1 LQYKGVAYFEHEF
14 VQDKER
20 VGFLNFESLI
30 GQSAL
35 KKNLLNTLCTDSCA
49 HAYLFSG
56 PEGIGKSTFAI
67 DFARML
73 LCTEDGTD
81 ACGKCA
87 ACSTFDTGAN
97 PDFLSIEPDGNS
109 ISVESIRKIQSEAII
124 RPMYSRRK
132 VYFIKQA
139 EKMTQQA
146 QNSLLK
152 TLEEPPLYCV
162 IILSTHN
169 PEMLLPTVRSRLL
182 KYTFSKNTNQ
192 EIETILKNNKLFSDN
207 SRFITSYAEGIPG
220 LAIRLASSEEFS
232 ELRNEVFER
241 LKNIMENSIKGQFV
255 MAKYIMD
262 NSDNIEVILN
272 LITCFYRD
280 LLVSRKCR
288 DQGVLINSDKK
299 DMIKEYCKKI
309 TSERICRI
317 VEDIEE
323 IRRNIRQN
331 ANMELAADVLAMRLR
346 EE

>member
-1 LQYKGVAYFEHEF
+1 M
-14 VQDKER
+14 
-20 VGFLNFESLI
+20 NFESLI

-35 KKNLLNTLCTDSCA
+35 KRNLLNALNTDSCA

-56 PEGIGKSTFAI
+56 PEGIGKSSFAI
-67 DFARML
+67 DYARML
-73 LCTEDGTD
+73 LCTEDSAD
-81 ACGKCA
+81 ACGRCI

-97 PDFLSIEPDGNS
+97 PDFLLIEPEGNS
-109 ISVESIRKIQSEAII
+109 ISVDSIRRIQSEAII
-124 RPMYSRRK
+124 RPMYSKRK
-132 VYFIKQA
+132 VYYIKQA

-152 TLEEPPLYCV
+152 TLEEPPAYCV

-169 PEMLLPTVRSRLL
+169 PEMLLPTVKSRLL
-182 KYTFSKNTNQ
+182 KYSFGKNTSQ
-192 EIETILKNNKLFSDN
+192 EIETILKNNKLVPDN
-207 SRFITSYAEGIPG
+207 SRFITAYAEGIPG
-220 LAIRLASSEEFS
+220 LAIKLASSEEFA

-241 LKNIMENSIKGQFV
+241 LKNIMENSIKGQFA

-262 NSDNIEVILN
+262 NSDNVEIILN
-272 LITCFYRD
+272 LIICFYRD
-280 LLVSRKCR
+280 LLVARKCM

-309 TSERICRI
+309 SSERICRI
-317 VEDIEE
+317 VGDIEE

-331 ANMELAADVLAMRLR
+331 ANMELAADVLAIRLR